1 MSTESTATL
10 NVDELRSLV
19 ATALDLPID
28 EVTDT
33 ASFVDD
39 LGVDSLMSL
48 EIAVTLEQ
56 RYGTKINDDE
66 LAKVTSFQAIHDLM
80 REKLSASVG
89 S

>member
-1 MSTESTATL
+1 MSTESTTTL
-10 NVDELRSLV
+10 NVEELRSLV
-19 ATALDLPID
+19 ATALDLPVE

-56 RYGTKINDDE
+56 RYGTKIDDGE
-66 LAKVTSFQAIHDLM
+66 LAEVTSFQAVHDLM
-80 REKLSASVG
+80 REKLSATVG

>member
-80 REKLSASVG
+80 REKLSAAVG